1 MNLQRWT
8 RLSAIFLLAMLP
20 VKLEAADANTE
31 WQRVVA
37 AAKKEGKVV
46 IGAPPGSDFR
56 NEAQAMLKKR
66 FDIDSEFIQAPG
78 PNLMSK
84 IVAEKQ
90 AGAVSVDAFL
100 IGPCTGNSLL
110 KADLFEPLAPAMVLP
125 EVKDPAKWFGGHLWA
140 DNQTGKNLLYSFVA
154 QITPSLYYNTQLV
167 KPLEVRSYNDLLD
180 PKWKSKIGLRDPR
193 VPGGGLAMWAFL
205 LDLKGEE
212 YIRKLAQQEM
222 FVGRNARQIADALA
236 KGTLSLTIGV
246 GYRDFDAFL
255 DANLPVKHL
264 PTLKEGAYVSGGNG
278 IIGIIKG
285 APHPNAAKL
294 VFNWLL
300 SREGQELHGRTAQ
313 QPTRRLD
320 VDTKGL
326 DGQAAKD
333 VLTVD
338 EFRRFQNFTE
348 DKCNNSWFPGAKLAE
363 AVLRRKGR
371 KEKDVFRTWRSWR
384 LGARIIQSVCY

>member
-1 MNLQRWT
+1 MRGRRISLLFAIL
-8 RLSAIFLLAMLP
+8 LSVLWLHA
-20 VKLEAADANTE
+20 LEAADVPGE

-56 NEAQAMLKKR
+56 NEAQAALKKR
-66 FDIDSEFIQAPG
+66 FDLDSEFIQAPG

-84 IVAEKQ
+84 VVAEKQ
-90 AGAVSVDAFL
+90 AGAATVDAFL

-110 KADLFEPLAPAMVLP
+110 NADLFEPLAPAMILP
-125 EVKDPAKWFGGHLWA
+125 EVKDPARWFGGHLWA

-154 QITPSLYYNTQLV
+154 QITPSLYYNTKLV
-167 KPLEVRSYNDLLD
+167 KPQDVRSYNDLLD
-180 PKWKSKIGLRDPR
+180 PRWKGRIGIRDPR

-212 YIRKLAQQEM
+212 YIKKLAQQEM
-222 FVGRNARQIADALA
+222 FVSRNARQIADALA
-236 KGTLSLTIGV
+236 KGSLSLTIGV

-255 DANLPVKHL
+255 EANLPVKHL
-264 PTLKEGAYVSGGNG
+264 PTLKEGTYVSGGNG

-285 APHPNAAKL
+285 APHPSAAK
-294 VFNWLL
+294 VFFNWLL
-300 SREGQELHGRTAQ
+300 SREGQELHGKTAQ

-320 VDTKGL
+320 VETKGL

-333 VLTVD
+333 VLSLE
-338 EFRRFQNFTE
+338 EFKRYQNFTE
-348 DKCNNSWFPGAKLAE
+348 DKCNNSWVPGAKLAE
-363 AVLRRKGR
+363 AVLK
-371 KEKDVFRTWRSWR
+371 
-384 LGARIIQSVCY
+384 

>member
-1 MNLQRWT
+1 MVGL
-8 RLSAIFLLAMLP
+8 RLLIFALILIVNSPIELLA
-20 VKLEAADANTE
+20 ADGGAE

-56 NEAQAMLKKR
+56 NEAQALLKKR
-66 FDIDSEFIQAPG
+66 FDLDSEFVQAPG

-90 AGAVSVDAFL
+90 AGLVTVDAFL

-110 KADLFEPLAPAMVLP
+110 KSDLFEPLAPAMLLA
-125 EVKDPAKWFGGHLWA
+125 EVKDPTKWFGGHLWA
-140 DNQTGKNLLYSFVA
+140 DNQTGKNMLYSFVA
-154 QITPSLYYNTQLV
+154 QMTPSIYYNTNLV
-167 KPLEVRSYNDLLD
+167 KPQDVRSYNDLLD
-180 PKWKSKIGLRDPR
+180 AKWKGKIGLRDPR

-205 LDLKGEE
+205 LDMKGEE

-222 FVGRNARQIADALA
+222 FISRNARQIADSLA
-236 KGTLSLTIGV
+236 KGGLALSIGV

-264 PTLKEGAYVSGGNG
+264 PTLKEGTYVSGGNG
-278 IIGIIKG
+278 ILGIIKG
-285 APHPNAAKL
+285 APHPNAAK
-294 VFNWLL
+294 VFFNWLL
-300 SREGQELHGRTAQ
+300 SRDGQELHGRTAQ

-320 VDTKGL
+320 VDTRGL

-333 VLTVD
+333 VLTLED
-338 EFRRFQNFTE
+338 FRRFQNFTE
-348 DKCNNSWFPGAKLAE
+348 DKCNNSCTPGAKLAD
-363 AVLRRKGR
+363 AVLK
-371 KEKDVFRTWRSWR
+371 
-384 LGARIIQSVCY
+384 

>member
-1 MNLQRWT
+1 MAGLISLVFAFILIVN
-8 RLSAIFLLAMLP
+8 SPIELL
-20 VKLEAADANTE
+20 AADAGAE

-66 FDIDSEFIQAPG
+66 FDLDSEFVQAPG

-90 AGAVSVDAFL
+90 AGAVTVDAFL

-110 KADLFEPLAPAMVLP
+110 KADLFEPLAPAMILA

-140 DNQTGKNLLYSFVA
+140 DNQTGGNQLYSFVA
-154 QITPSLYYNTQLV
+154 QMTPSIYYNTQWV
-167 KPLEVRSYNDLLD
+167 KPQDIRSYNDLLD
-180 PKWKSKIGLRDPR
+180 PRWKGKIGLRDPR

-205 LDLKGEE
+205 SDMKGEE

-222 FVGRNARQIADALA
+222 FISRNARQIADSLA
-236 KGTLSLTIGV
+236 KGSLALTIGV

-264 PTLKEGAYVSGGNG
+264 PTLKEGTYVSGGNG
-278 IIGIIKG
+278 IVGIIKG
-285 APHPNAAKL
+285 APHPNAAK
-294 VFNWLL
+294 VFFNWLL
-300 SREGQELHGRTAQ
+300 SREGQELHGRAAQ

-320 VDTKGL
+320 VETKGL

-333 VLTVD
+333 VLTLE

-348 DKCNNSWFPGAKLAE
+348 DKCNNSWLPGAKLAE
-363 AVLRRKGR
+363 AVLK
-371 KEKDVFRTWRSWR
+371 
-384 LGARIIQSVCY
+384 

>member
-1 MNLQRWT
+1 MRSRKLQHSII
-8 RLSAIFLLAMLP
+8 LAAIIALPRVLA
-20 VKLEAADANTE
+20 AADAGGE
-31 WQRVVA
+31 WTRMVD

-56 NEAQAMLKKR
+56 NEVQAMLKKL
-66 FDIDSEFIQAPG
+66 FDLDSEFIQAPG
-78 PNLMSK
+78 PSLMSK
-84 IVAEKQ
+84 IVAEKT

-110 KADLFEPLAPAMVLP
+110 KSDLFEPLAAAMILP
-125 EVKDPAKWFGGHLWA
+125 EVKDAAKWFAGHLWA

-154 QITPSLYYNTQLV
+154 QITPSIYYNTQLV
-167 KPLEVRSYNDLLD
+167 KPQEVRSYNDLLQSR
-180 PKWKSKIGLRDPR
+180 WKGKIGLRDPR

-205 LDLKGEE
+205 LDMKGEE
-212 YIRKLAQQEM
+212 YIKKLAQQEM
-222 FVGRNARQIADALA
+222 FVSRNARQIADALA
-236 KGTLSLTIGV
+236 KGSLALTIGV

-264 PTLKEGAYVSGGNG
+264 PTLKEGNYVSGGNG
-278 IIGIIKG
+278 IVGIIKG
-285 APHPNAAKL
+285 APHPNAAK
-294 VFNWLL
+294 VFFNWLL
-300 SREGQELHGRTAQ
+300 SREGQEVHGKTAQ

-333 VLTVD
+333 VLTLD

-348 DKCNNSWFPGAKLAE
+348 DKCKNSWFPRARLAE
-363 AVLRRKGR
+363 AVLK
-371 KEKDVFRTWRSWR
+371 
-384 LGARIIQSVCY
+384 

>member
-1 MNLQRWT
+1 ML
-8 RLSAIFLLAMLP
+8 AIAISLWGMHGRGLG
-20 VKLEAADANTE
+20 ADANSE
-31 WQRVVA
+31 WQDVVG
-37 AAKKEGKVV
+37 AAKKERKVV

-56 NEAQAMLKKR
+56 NEVQATLKKR
-66 FDIDSEFIQAPG
+66 FDLDSEFVQAPG

-100 IGPCTGNSLL
+100 VGPCTGNSLL
-110 KADLFEPLAPAMVLP
+110 KADLFEPLAPAMILP
-125 EVKDPAKWFGGHLWA
+125 EVRDPAKWFGGHLWA

-154 QITPSLYYNTQLV
+154 QVTPSLYYNTQLV
-167 KPLEVRSYNDLLD
+167 KPQDVRSYNDLLD
-180 PKWKSKIGLRDPR
+180 SRWKGKFGLRDPR

-236 KGTLSLTIGV
+236 KGNLSLTIGV

-264 PTLKEGAYVSGGNG
+264 PTLKEGTYVSGGNG
-278 IIGIIKG
+278 IVGIIKG

-294 VFNWLL
+294 FFNWLL
-300 SREGQELHGRTAQ
+300 SREGQELHGKTVQ

-333 VLTVD
+333 VLTV
-338 EFRRFQNFTE
+338 EQFRRFQNFTE
-348 DKCNNSWFPGAKLAE
+348 DKCNNSWIPGAKLAE
-363 AVLRRKGR
+363 AVLK
-371 KEKDVFRTWRSWR
+371 
-384 LGARIIQSVCY
+384 

>member
-1 MNLQRWT
+1 MIGRTWILVVAVLL
-8 RLSAIFLLAMLP
+8 LSVYERALG
-20 VKLEAADANTE
+20 ADAGSE
-31 WQRVVA
+31 WQRVTA

-56 NEAQAMLKKR
+56 NEAQAALKKR

-78 PNLMSK
+78 PALMSK

-110 KADLFEPLAPAMVLP
+110 KADIFEPLPPAMMLP
-125 EVKDPAKWFGGHLWA
+125 EVRDPAKWFGGHLWA

-154 QITPSLYYNTQLV
+154 QMTPSIYYNTQLV
-167 KPLEVRSYNDLLD
+167 KPQDVRSYADLLD
-180 PKWKSKIGLRDPR
+180 PKWKGKIGLRDPR

-236 KGTLSLTIGV
+236 KGNLVLTIGV
-246 GYRDFDAFL
+246 GHRDFDSFL
-255 DANLPVKHL
+255 EANLPVKHL
-264 PTLKEGAYVSGGNG
+264 PTLKEGTYVSGGNG
-278 IIGIIKG
+278 ILGILKG
-285 APHPNAAKL
+285 APHPNAAK
-294 VFNWLL
+294 VFFNWLL
-300 SREGQELHGRTAQ
+300 SREGQELHGKTAQ

-320 VDTKGL
+320 VDTRGL

-333 VLTVD
+333 VLTLE

-348 DKCNNSWFPGAKLAE
+348 DRCNNSWIPGSKLAE
-363 AVLRRKGR
+363 AVLK
-371 KEKDVFRTWRSWR
+371 
-384 LGARIIQSVCY
+384 

>member
-20 VKLEAADANTE
+20 IKLEAADANTE

-100 IGPCTGNSLL
+100 VGPCTGNSLL
-110 KADLFEPLAPAMVLP
+110 KADLFEPLAPAVVLA

-167 KPLEVRSYNDLLD
+167 KPQEVRSYNDLLD
-180 PKWKSKIGLRDPR
+180 PKWKGKIGLRDPR

-264 PTLKEGAYVSGGNG
+264 PTLKEGTYVSGGNG

-363 AVLRRKGR
+363 AVLK
-371 KEKDVFRTWRSWR
+371 
-384 LGARIIQSVCY
+384 

>member
-1 MNLQRWT
+1 MASPRFILSLIILLISVNE
-8 RLSAIFLLAMLP
+8 RLH
-20 VKLEAADANTE
+20 AADANAD
-31 WQRVVA
+31 WQRLVA

-56 NEAQAMLKKR
+56 NEAQTMLKKR
-66 FDIDSEFIQAPG
+66 FDLDSEFIQAPG

-90 AGAVSVDAFL
+90 AGVVSVDAFL

-110 KADLFEPLAPAMVLP
+110 KSDLFEPLAPAMILP

-140 DNQTGKNLLYSFVA
+140 DNQTGGNQLYSFVA
-154 QITPSLYYNTQLV
+154 QMTPSIYYNTQLV
-167 KPLEVRSYNDLLD
+167 KTQDIRSYNDLLD
-180 PKWKSKIGLRDPR
+180 PKWKGKIGLRDPR

-205 LDLKGEE
+205 LDMKGEE

-222 FVGRNARQIADALA
+222 FVSRNARQIADALA
-236 KGTLSLTIGV
+236 KGSLALTIGV

-264 PTLKEGAYVSGGNG
+264 PTFKEGTYVSGGNG
-278 IIGIIKG
+278 ILGLAKG
-285 APHPNAAKL
+285 APHPNAAK
-294 VFNWLL
+294 VFFNWLL

-333 VLTVD
+333 VLSLE

-348 DKCNNSWFPGAKLAE
+348 DKCSNSWIPGAKLAA
-363 AVLRRKGR
+363 AVLK
-371 KEKDVFRTWRSWR
+371 
-384 LGARIIQSVCY
+384 

>member
-1 MNLQRWT
+1 MVESDREPDYDRRNVECGLMTCGTKVCSMGR
-8 RLSAIFLLAMLP
+8 SAPILVVAVLLLAMYGPALG
-20 VKLEAADANTE
+20 ADVNSE

-37 AAKKEGKVV
+37 AAKKEGKIV
-46 IGAPPGSDFR
+46 IGAPPGTDFR
-56 NEAQAMLKKR
+56 NEVQSTLKKR
-66 FDIDSEFIQAPG
+66 FDLDSEFVQAPG

-90 AGAVSVDAFL
+90 AGAVTVDAFL

-110 KADLFEPLAPAMVLP
+110 KADLFEPLAPAMILH
-125 EVKDPAKWFGGHLWA
+125 EVKDPTKWFAGHLWA

-154 QITPSLYYNTQLV
+154 QVTPSLYYNTQSV
-167 KPLEVRSYNDLLD
+167 KPQDVRSYNDLLD
-180 PKWKSKIGLRDPR
+180 SRWKGKIGLRDPR

-212 YIRKLAQQEM
+212 YIRSLAQQEV
-222 FVGRNARQIADALA
+222 FVSRNPRQIADALA
-236 KGTLSLTIGV
+236 KGSLSLTVGV
-246 GYRDFDAFL
+246 GYRDFDPFI
-255 DANLPVKHL
+255 DSGLPVKHL
-264 PTLKEGAYVSGGNG
+264 PTLKEGTYVSGGNG
-278 IIGIIKG
+278 IVGIIKG

-294 VFNWLL
+294 FFNWLL
-300 SREGQELHGRTAQ
+300 SREGQELHGKTAQ

-333 VLTVD
+333 VLTLE

-348 DKCNNSWFPGAKLAE
+348 DKCNNSWLPGAKLAE
-363 AVLRRKGR
+363 AVLK
-371 KEKDVFRTWRSWR
+371 
-384 LGARIIQSVCY
+384 

>member
-1 MNLQRWT
+1 MIASDLHAGFDRENLVRIVHLCRKVFVIAGL
-8 RLSAIFLLAMLP
+8 RLFVFAFVPVVTSAVDLH
-20 VKLEAADANTE
+20 AADAGAD

-37 AAKKEGKVV
+37 AAKQEGKIV

-66 FDIDSEFIQAPG
+66 FDLDSEFVQAPG

-90 AGAVSVDAFL
+90 AGAVTVDAFL

-110 KADLFEPLAPAMVLP
+110 KSDLFEPLAPAMILP
-125 EVKDPAKWFGGHLWA
+125 EVKDPTKWFGGHLWA
-140 DNQTGKNLLYSFVA
+140 DNQTGKNMLYSFVA
-154 QITPSLYYNTQLV
+154 QMTPSIYYNTNLV
-167 KPLEVRSYNDLLD
+167 KPQDIRSYSDLLD
-180 PKWKSKIGLRDPR
+180 GKWKGKIGLRDPR

-205 LDLKGEE
+205 LDTKGEE
-212 YIRKLAQQEM
+212 FVRKLAQQDM
-222 FVGRNARQIADALA
+222 FISRNARQIADSLA
-236 KGTLSLTIGV
+236 KGGLALTIGV
-246 GYRDFDAFL
+246 GYRDFDPFL

-264 PTLKEGAYVSGGNG
+264 PTLKEGTYVSGGNG
-278 IIGIIKG
+278 IFGIIKG
-285 APHPNAAKL
+285 APHPNAAK
-294 VFNWLL
+294 VFFNWLL
-300 SREGQELHGRTAQ
+300 SRDGQELHGRTAQ

-333 VLTVD
+333 VLSLE

-348 DKCNNSWFPGAKLAE
+348 DKCNNSWLPGAKLAE
-363 AVLRRKGR
+363 AVLK
-371 KEKDVFRTWRSWR
+371 
-384 LGARIIQSVCY
+384 

>member
-1 MNLQRWT
+1 MGKREIKLGVIA
-8 RLSAIFLLAMLP
+8 LAVFVLPKLLW
-20 VKLEAADANTE
+20 AADAGDD
-31 WQRVVA
+31 WQRLVA
-37 AAKKEGKVV
+37 AAKREGKIV
-46 IGAPPGSDFR
+46 IGAPPGSDFK
-56 NEAQAMLKKR
+56 NEVQAVLKKR
-66 FDIDSEFIQAPG
+66 FDLDSEFIQVPG
-78 PNLMSK
+78 PSLMSK
-84 IVAEKQ
+84 IVAEKK
-90 AGAVSVDAFL
+90 AGATTVDAFL

-110 KADLFEPLAPAMVLP
+110 KSDLFEPLAAAMILP

-154 QITPSLYYNTQLV
+154 QITPSIYYNTQLV
-167 KPLEVRSYNDLLD
+167 KPQEVRSYNDLLD
-180 PKWKSKIGLRDPR
+180 PKWKGKIGLRDPR

-236 KGTLSLTIGV
+236 KGSLALTIGV
-246 GYRDFDAFL
+246 GYRDFDPFL

-264 PTLKEGAYVSGGNG
+264 PTLKEGTYVSGGNG
-278 IIGIIKG
+278 IVGITKD
-285 APHPNAAKL
+285 APHPTAAK
-294 VFNWLL
+294 VFFNWLL
-300 SREGQELHGRTAQ
+300 SREGQELHGKTAQ

-320 VDTKGL
+320 VETKGL

-333 VLTVD
+333 WMTVE

-363 AVLRRKGR
+363 AVLK
-371 KEKDVFRTWRSWR
+371 
-384 LGARIIQSVCY
+384 

>member
-1 MNLQRWT
+1 MRDDEANPNGNGEEGREMSLQISM
-8 RLSAIFLLAMLP
+8 RLSAIILFAVLP
-20 VKLEAADANTE
+20 IRLEAADANAE
-31 WQRVVA
+31 WQRIVA

-56 NEAQAMLKKR
+56 NEAQAVLKKR
-66 FDIDSEFIQAPG
+66 FDVDSEFIQAPG

-110 KADLFEPLAPAMVLP
+110 KADMFEPLAPAMILP
-125 EVKDPAKWFGGHLWA
+125 EVKDPAKWFAGHLWA

-167 KPLEVRSYNDLLD
+167 EPQEVRNYNDLLD
-180 PKWKSKIGLRDPR
+180 PKWKGKIGLRDPR

-212 YIRKLAQQEM
+212 YIRRLAQQEM
-222 FVGRNARQIADALA
+222 FVSRNARQIADALA
-236 KGTLSLTIGV
+236 KGGLSLTIGV

-264 PTLKEGAYVSGGNG
+264 PTLKEGTYVSGGNG

-294 VFNWLL
+294 FFNWLL
-300 SREGQELHGRTAQ
+300 SREGQELHGKTAQ

-320 VDTKGL
+320 VETKGL

-333 VLTVD
+333 VLTVE

-363 AVLRRKGR
+363 VVLK
-371 KEKDVFRTWRSWR
+371 
-384 LGARIIQSVCY
+384 